1 MRRPSI
7 MLGALLLVAALPRA
21 AASQDPVRF
30 YEDNCATCHTIGG
43 GVAGGPDLKG
53 VTTRRDREWLI
64 RFLLDPDAF
73 AKDPAVIQ
81 MIKDADGLAMG
92 QTDGLTRELAEAIL
106 GLIEKQSGGI
116 PAAQVVEAFAP
127 FTSDE
132 IARGRALFNGT
143 TRLSANGPACVACH
157 LGGDLPPVTAGRLA
171 PDLRDVHQRLGGGRG
186 VTAWLGATQSP
197 MMRSLYRD
205 ARLTGDES
213 RALAAFLETQ
223 PQTSAPGWP
232 VAPPF
237 LGGVI
242 AAALTLVLTGAV
254 WSRRFRGVRRPLVNR
269 ARHHVRTLPRRNTP
283 GGSR

>member
-7 MLGALLLVAALPRA
+7 LLGAVLLVAALPRA
-21 AASQDPVRF
+21 AASQDPAKF

-53 VTTRRDREWLI
+53 VTARRDREWLI

-92 QTDGLTRELAEAIL
+92 RTDGLTRELAEAIL
-106 GLIEKQSGGI
+106 LLIDRQSGGI
-116 PAAQVVEAFAP
+116 PAAPVVETFAP

-143 TRLSANGPACVACH
+143 TRLSANGPACIACH
-157 LGGDLPPVTAGRLA
+157 LGGDLSPVTAGRLA
-171 PDLRDVHQRLGGGRG
+171 PDLADVHQRLGGGRG
-186 VTAWLGATQSP
+186 VAVWLGATQSP

-205 ARLTGDES
+205 ARLTGDEA
-213 RALAAFLETQ
+213 RAVAAFLETQ
-223 PQTSAPGWP
+223 PPTPAPGWS
-232 VAPPF
+232 VPPHL
-237 LGGVI
+237 LGGLV
-242 AAALTLVLTGAV
+242 AAALTLMLAGAV
-254 WSRRFRGVRRPLVNR
+254 WSRRFRGVRHPLVNR
-269 ARHHVRTLPRRNTP
+269 ARHRVRTLPGRNRL